1 MNAKNALS
9 TLQATIVPLVQ
20 SLTPQ
25 DFEILIELIFANSGW
40 IKTSQTG
47 GNQRTTDL
55 DLYNPITKQ
64 QIWVQVKSETNPTKF
79 KDYVER
85 HYAERSS
92 FEAMY
97 YVYHTGSHGS
107 SDDDSIHPWDTNTV
121 AEQVVSN
128 GLVDWVLNKA
138 K

>member
-1 MNAKNALS
+1 MGVIISELRCFYNIYQGLIRYS
-9 TLQATIVPLVQ
+9 GAT
-20 SLTPQ
+20 
-25 DFEILIELIFANSGW
+25 
-40 IKTSQTG
+40 
-47 GNQRTTDL
+47 
-55 DLYNPITKQ
+55 
-64 QIWVQVKSETNPTKF
+64 
-79 KDYVER
+79 
-85 HYAERSS
+85 
-92 FEAMY
+92 MY